1 MTRTLSHDPI
11 DEDPHM
17 TTRTYSV
24 PTISCD
30 HCRQAIT
37 TEVGNLPEVDVVVV
51 DIEAKTVRVEGD
63 ASESA
68 VRVAIDEAGYDVES
82 VAG

>member
-1 MTRTLSHDPI
+1 
-11 DEDPHM
+11 M

-30 HCRQAIT
+30 HCEQAIK
-37 TEVGNLPEVDVVVV
+37 TEIGNLPDVDMVVV
-51 DIEAKTVRVEGD
+51 DIEAKTVRVDGD

-68 VRVAIDEAGYDVES
+68 VRVAIDEAGMTSKV
-82 VAG
+82 